1 MFNLK
6 EIYNFTANLTGE
18 NGPKTEGHGLESLL
32 FPNLNLN
39 DPSLSVD
46 PQIAIIKCRNTYTC
60 TAIRNTPSSTELRTS
75 E

>member
-32 FPNLNLN
+32 FPNL
-39 DPSLSVD
+39 
-46 PQIAIIKCRNTYTC
+46 KT
-60 TAIRNTPSSTELRTS
+60 
-75 E
+75 